1 MSRCGRFKSRIT
13 DSWNE
18 HKTPLI
24 VIVVGIAIGMIVVI
38 ATAALVETIPSN
50 LSVDVTLAMLTALFT
65 SGTVFFPLAG
75 VVLTFAL
82 NSANSRLE
90 ALQRDRL
97 SVWIAQQ
104 EAYIKVLSE
113 NKPDISAQIERQFGS
128 TIEEYDARI
137 AILEA
142 EVGPLAWI
150 SISVFILVPVQIL
163 VSLRAMAE
171 VSPQSGF
178 PYGWVYWSIILLV
191 YALVILACLVYLAA
205 LIGRRP
211 KRE

>member
-1 MSRCGRFKSRIT
+1 MSRCRRFKSCIA

-18 HKTPLI
+18 HKSLLI
-24 VIVVGIAIGMIVVI
+24 ATVAAFVVGTIGGI
-38 ATAALVETIPSN
+38 ATRALVETIPSN
-50 LSVDVTLAMLTALFT
+50 LGADVTLAMLTALLT

-82 NSANSRLE
+82 SSAKSRLE

-104 EAYIKVLSE
+104 EAYIKAVTE

-128 TIEEYDARI
+128 TIEECDARI
-137 AILEA
+137 TVLEA
-142 EVGPLAWI
+142 GVGPLAWM
-150 SISVFILVPVQIL
+150 SISVFILVLAQIL

-171 VSPQSGF
+171 VSPKGVF
-178 PYGWVYWSIILLV
+178 PYGWVFWSITLLV
-191 YALVILACLVYLAA
+191 FALDILASLVYYAA
-205 LIGRRP
+205 LIGRRL
-211 KRE
+211 